1 MSKAPAG
8 AQRRSRLSQC
18 RFPISGSRA
27 GTASSS
33 LMGGAAGWSR
43 PAPTRTGV
51 RALGVQV
58 GKNATRLAR
67 IRNLTVI
74 STGLLLAACGGGG
87 GVNSS
92 GSTAPPSTTP
102 APTPAPSPTP
112 SPGPAPTSSEY
123 DRSLAAKGM
132 KAQAAHD
139 AGITGKGVTVAIIDT
154 GIDVDGPEFKGRISP
169 DSTALEQK
177 VARCGNCA
185 AETIRFS
192 LDDKAGHGSQTAAI
206 AAAARDGS
214 AMHGVAPDATIL
226 AIKITGADL
235 TNVTPT
241 SGAIPEADSANAAL
255 IAPAIRYA
263 VDKGAFAI
271 SMSLNGFATGFM
283 AAEQKAAMDQVRTAD
298 RLFVNS
304 VSNDKGQDSYAG
316 QIVENLVG
324 TDMAN
329 KDWFLFGIRVDQNLR
344 PPTDNGV
351 PGALADRTLAV
362 VALGIPTVGKDGES
376 VTVNGNSFAAPAI
389 AGAAALLKQ
398 YWPKLGGREISRI
411 LLDTAT
417 DLGAPGVDQVFG
429 AGLLDVEKAM
439 KVQAPAASF
448 AAADAVLIRFS
459 SLTTSAPF
467 GGAAAAAA
475 LNGRTGKMTV
485 FDRYGR
491 DFAMTGSANVR
502 ARGSGLLAG
511 AMLAPTDAPWRA
523 AQAEAARFGFATNV
537 GAQAA
542 VRPDIPAVVSFSPVV
557 GQQVTL
563 GTNVMVGGGT
573 GLAGSPLRG
582 ITSMPVGSMYSW
594 FAGGWS
600 ASFSSGTSRD
610 GRLRQQV
617 LGFAMPL
624 GFGLEL
630 SDLAERGQVL
640 GMRGEAALGL
650 TGARTTLATLTYRRM
665 LAGIDLTARATGSST
680 RAQGGSDLLRFGGPL
695 IGSAFSLEGAGGLF
709 GGRATLGLSSPLR
722 VERARAALL
731 TPVSFDLISGALTT
745 RSATVDMAPT
755 ARELDL
761 ELGWSTALSPKSS
774 LRVGVARA
782 LDAGHVAG
790 ATDTAGYL
798 TLVLR

>member
-1 MSKAPAG
+1 MANMS
-8 AQRRSRLSQC
+8 
-18 RFPISGSRA
+18 
-27 GTASSS
+27 
-33 LMGGAAGWSR
+33 
-43 PAPTRTGV
+43 
-51 RALGVQV
+51 
-58 GKNATRLAR
+58 
-67 IRNLTVI
+67 VI
-74 STGLLLAACGGGG
+74 SAGLLLAACGGGG

-92 GSTAPPSTTP
+92 GSTAPPMATP
-102 APTPAPSPTP
+102 VPTPSPSPTP
-112 SPGPAPTSSEY
+112 SPTPAPASAEY

-132 KAQAAHD
+132 KAQAAYD
-139 AGITGKGVTVAIIDT
+139 AGITGKGVTVAIVDT
-154 GIDVDGPEFKGRISP
+154 GIDVDGAEFKGRISA

-214 AMHGVAPDATIL
+214 GMQGVAPEATIL
-226 AIKITGADL
+226 AIKINGADL
-235 TNVTPT
+235 SNASPT
-241 SGAIPEADSANAAL
+241 SGAIPESDSANAAL

-271 SMSLNGFATGFM
+271 SMSLNGFATGLM
-283 AAEQKAAMDQVRTAD
+283 GADQRAAMDQVRLNN

-324 TDMAN
+324 TDMGN
-329 KDWFLFGIRVDQNLR
+329 KDWFLFAIRVDQNLR
-344 PPTDNGV
+344 PPTDNGN

-362 VALGIPTVGKDGES
+362 VALGIPTVGKDGEA
-376 VTVNGNSFAAPAI
+376 VTVNGNSFAALAI

-398 YWPKLGGREISRI
+398 YWPQLGGREISRI

-439 KVQAPAASF
+439 KAQAPASSF
-448 AAADAVLIRFS
+448 VAADAVLTRFS

-467 GGAAAAAA
+467 GGSTTAAA
-475 LNGRTGKMTV
+475 LSGQVGAMTV

-491 DFAMTGSANVR
+491 DFAMTGSTEVR

-511 AMLAPTDAPWRA
+511 AMLAPTDAPWRM

-537 GAQAA
+537 GAQSAQ
-542 VRPDIPAVVSFSPVV
+542 RSNRPAVVTFSPAA

-563 GTNVMVGGGT
+563 GTNVAVGGGT
-573 GLAGSPLRG
+573 GLAGSQLRG
-582 ITSMPVGSMYSW
+582 IASVPVGSMSAW
-594 FAGGWS
+594 SVAGWS

-610 GRLRQQV
+610 GHLRQQV
-617 LGFAMPL
+617 IGFAMPL

-630 SDLAERGQVL
+630 SDLAERDQVL
-640 GMRGEAALGL
+640 GMRGDATLGL
-650 TGARTTLATLTYRRM
+650 NGARTTLATLTYRRM
-665 LAGIDLTARATGSST
+665 LAGIELTARATASST
-680 RAQGGSDLLRFGGPL
+680 RAHGGSDLLRFDGPL
-695 IGSAFSLEGAGGLF
+695 IGSAFVVEGARGLF

-722 VERARAALL
+722 IERAHAVLL
-731 TPVSFDLISGALTT
+731 APVSFDLISGALMT
-745 RSATVDMAPT
+745 RTVAVDLAPD

-761 ELGWSTALSPKSS
+761 ELGWSTALSRTSS
-774 LRVGVARA
+774 LRFGFARA
-782 LDAGHVAG
+782 FDAGHVAG
-790 ATDTAGYL
+790 ASDTAGFV
-798 TLVLR
+798 TIAIR

>member
-1 MSKAPAG
+1 MANMS
-8 AQRRSRLSQC
+8 
-18 RFPISGSRA
+18 
-27 GTASSS
+27 
-33 LMGGAAGWSR
+33 
-43 PAPTRTGV
+43 
-51 RALGVQV
+51 
-58 GKNATRLAR
+58 
-67 IRNLTVI
+67 VI
-74 STGLLLAACGGGG
+74 SAGLLLAACGGG

-92 GSTAPPSTTP
+92 GSTAPPTVTP
-102 APTPAPSPTP
+102 APTPTPSPTP
-112 SPGPAPTSSEY
+112 SPTPTPTSAEY

-132 KAQAAHD
+132 KAQAAYD

-154 GIDVDGPEFKGRISP
+154 GIDVDGSEFKGRISA

-192 LDDKAGHGSQTAAI
+192 LDDKVGHGSQAAAV

-214 AMHGVAPDATIL
+214 GMHGVAPDATIL
-226 AIKITGADL
+226 AIKINGPNLDNAS
-235 TNVTPT
+235 PT
-241 SGAIPEADSANAAL
+241 SGPIPEADSANAAL

-271 SMSLNGFATGFM
+271 SMSLNGFATGMM
-283 AAEQKAAMDQVRTAD
+283 AADQRGAMDQVRTAN

-324 TDMAN
+324 TDLGN

-362 VALGIPTVGKDGES
+362 VALGIPTIGKDGEA

-398 YWPKLGGREISRI
+398 YWPKLGGKEISRI

-439 KVQAPAASF
+439 KAQAPASSF
-448 AAADAVLIRFS
+448 AAADAALTRFS
-459 SLTTSAPF
+459 SMTASAPF
-467 GGAAAAAA
+467 GGSAAAAV
-475 LNGRTGKMTV
+475 LNGRVAGMTV

-491 DFAMTGSANVR
+491 DYTMTGSTGVR

-511 AMLAPTDAPWRA
+511 AMLAPSDAPWRA
-523 AQAEAARFGFATNV
+523 AQAENARFGFATNV
-537 GAQAA
+537 GAQSAQ
-542 VRPDIPAVVSFSPVV
+542 RSNLPAVVTFSPAL

-563 GTNVMVGGGT
+563 GTNVAIAGGA

-582 ITSMPVGSMYSW
+582 IASVPVGSMSAW
-594 FAGGWS
+594 SAGGWS
-600 ASFSSGTSRD
+600 ASISSGTSRD
-610 GRLRQQV
+610 GRLRQQAV
-617 LGFAMPL
+617 SFAMPL

-630 SDLAERGQVL
+630 SDLSERGQVL
-640 GMRGEAALGL
+640 GMRGDATLGL
-650 TGARTTLATLTYRRM
+650 TGARSTLATLTYRRM
-665 LAGIDLTARATGSST
+665 VAGIDLTARATTSST
-680 RAQGGSDLLRFGGPL
+680 RAHGGSALLRFDGPL
-695 IGSAFSLEGAGGLF
+695 IGGAFSLEGARRLF
-709 GGRATLGLSSPLR
+709 GGRVTLGLSSPLR
-722 VERARAALL
+722 VERARAVLL
-731 TPVSFDLISGALTT
+731 APVSFDLVSGALAT
-745 RSATVDMAPT
+745 RAVAIDLAPD
-755 ARELDL
+755 AREVDL
-761 ELGWSTALSPKSS
+761 ELGWSTALSPTSS
-774 LRVGVARA
+774 LRLGVARA
-782 LDAGHVAG
+782 FDAGHVGG

-798 TLVLR
+798 TLILR

>member
-1 MSKAPAG
+1 M
-8 AQRRSRLSQC
+8 
-18 RFPISGSRA
+18 ISA
-27 GTASSS
+27 
-33 LMGGAAGWSR
+33 
-43 PAPTRTGV
+43 
-51 RALGVQV
+51 
-58 GKNATRLAR
+58 
-67 IRNLTVI
+67 
-74 STGLLLAACGGGG
+74 GLLLAACGGGG
-87 GVNSS
+87 GGGGVNSG
-92 GSTAPPSTTP
+92 GSTAPPVATP
-102 APTPAPSPTP
+102 APTPAPAPAP
-112 SPGPAPTSSEY
+112 SPSPPPTSAEY

-132 KAQAAHD
+132 KAQAAYD

-154 GIDVDGPEFKGRISP
+154 GIDVDGPEFKGRISA

-192 LDDKAGHGSQTAAI
+192 LDDRAGHGSQTAAI

-214 AMHGVAPDATIL
+214 GMHGVAPDATIL
-226 AIKITGADL
+226 AIKISGADL
-235 TNVTPT
+235 SNVTPT
-241 SGAIPEADSANAAL
+241 SGAIPEADTANAAL

-283 AAEQKAAMDQVRTAD
+283 AADQKAAMDQVRIAN

-324 TDMAN
+324 TDLAN

-376 VTVNGNSFAAPAI
+376 VTVNGNSFAAPGI

-398 YWPKLGGREISRI
+398 YWPQLGGREISRI

-439 KVQAPAASF
+439 KAQAPAASF
-448 AAADAVLIRFS
+448 AAADVVLTRFS

-475 LNGRTGKMTV
+475 LNGHVAGMTV

-491 DFAMTGSANVR
+491 DFAMTGSAGVR

-511 AMLAPTDAPWRA
+511 AMLAPTDAPWRVT
-523 AQAEAARFGFATNV
+523 QADAARFGLAPNV
-537 GAQAA
+537 GAQA
-542 VRPDIPAVVSFSPVV
+542 VIRSSVPAVVSFSPAA
-557 GQQVTL
+557 GQQLTL
-563 GTNVMVGGGT
+563 GTNVAIGGGI

-582 ITSMPVGSMYSW
+582 IASMPVGSMSAW
-594 FAGGWS
+594 SVNGWS
-600 ASFSSGTSRD
+600 ASFSSGVSRD

-617 LGFAMPL
+617 IGFAMPL
-624 GFGLEL
+624 GFGIEL
-630 SDLAERGQVL
+630 SDLAERDQVL
-640 GMRGEAALGL
+640 GMRGDASLGL

-665 LAGIDLTARATGSST
+665 LAGIDLTARATASST
-680 RAQGGSDLLRFGGPL
+680 RAHGGSDLLRFGGPL
-695 IGSAFSLEGAGGLF
+695 IGSAFSLEGARELL

-722 VERARAALL
+722 VERARAVLL
-731 TPVSFDLISGALTT
+731 APVSFDLVSGALTT
-745 RSATVDMAPT
+745 RAVAVDLAPD

-761 ELGWSTALSPKSS
+761 ELGWSTALSQTSS
-774 LRVGVARA
+774 LRFGVARA
-782 LDAGHVAG
+782 FDAGHVAG
-790 ATDTAGYL
+790 ASDTAGFV
-798 TLVLR
+798 TIAIR

>member
-1 MSKAPAG
+1 MSKAPPG

-33 LMGGAAGWSR
+33 LMGGAAGWGR

-58 GKNATRLAR
+58 GKNATKVAR
-67 IRNLTVI
+67 IRNMTVI
-74 STGLLLAACGGGG
+74 PAGLLLAACGGGG
-87 GVNSS
+87 GVNSG
-92 GSTAPPSTTP
+92 GSIAPPVATP
-102 APTPAPSPTP
+102 APTPSPAPAPSPP
-112 SPGPAPTSSEY
+112 PTSAEY
-123 DRSLAAKGM
+123 ERSLSAKGR
-132 KAQAAHD
+132 KAQAAYD
-139 AGITGKGVTVAIIDT
+139 AGITGKGVTIAIIDT
-154 GIDVDGPEFKGRISP
+154 GIDVDGAEFNGRISA

-214 AMHGVAPDATIL
+214 GMHGVAPDATIL
-226 AIKITGADL
+226 AIKINGPNLENAS
-235 TNVTPT
+235 PT
-241 SGAIPEADSANAAL
+241 SGPIPEADSANAAL

-263 VDKGAFAI
+263 VDKGAFSI
-271 SMSLNGFATGFM
+271 SMSLNGFATGMM
-283 AAEQKAAMDQVRTAD
+283 AADQRAAMDQVRLNN

-324 TDMAN
+324 TDMGN
-329 KDWFLFGIRVDQNLR
+329 KGWFLFGIRVDQNLR

-362 VALGIPTVGKDGES
+362 VALGIPTVGKDGEA

-439 KVQAPAASF
+439 KAQAPAASF

-467 GGAAAAAA
+467 GGSAAAAA
-475 LNGRTGKMTV
+475 LNGRTGEMTV

-491 DFAMTGSANVR
+491 DFAMTGSAGVHT
-502 ARGSGLLAG
+502 RGSGLLAG

-523 AQAEAARFGFATNV
+523 ARAEAARFGFATNV

-542 VRPDIPAVVSFSPVV
+542 VRPDIPAVVSFSPAA

-563 GTNVMVGGGT
+563 STNVVVGGGT

-582 ITSMPVGSMYSW
+582 IAWMPVGSMSSW

-624 GFGLEL
+624 GLGIEL

-640 GMRGEAALGL
+640 GMRGDATLGL

-722 VERARAALL
+722 VERARAVLL
-731 TPVSFDLISGALTT
+731 APVSFDLVSGALIT
-745 RSATVDMAPT
+745 RSAAVDMAPT

-782 LDAGHVAG
+782 FDAGHVAG